1 MKYSIEGDTTPI
13 LSIELQSGESI
24 LSEPGSMVYMD
35 DTINMDT
42 RAEGGLMSSVKR
54 SFSGESFFL
63 TEFQAEQT
71 GQVHFSP
78 TAPGSVVP
86 LSIDE
91 GEAILT
97 QQDAVIC
104 SVNGNIDTGY
114 NTDMAGGFLGGE
126 GFKYTKLNG
135 PENAFIAAGGEV
147 TKLQLQRGQTLKI
160 DTGCLVA
167 FEQQVN
173 VSAER
178 VGGLKN
184 SLFGGEGLF
193 VTTAEG
199 PGTVWVQSM
208 PVQELALEL
217 SQYIPTQG

>member
-13 LSIELQSGESI
+13 LRIELDSGESI

-35 DTINMDT
+35 DTVNMDT
-42 RAEGGLMSSVKR
+42 KAEGGLMSSVKR

-63 TEFQAEQT
+63 TEFHAERQ

-78 TAPGSVVP
+78 TAPGSIVP
-86 LSIDE
+86 LTLEE

-104 SVNGNIDTGY
+104 TVNGNIDTGY
-114 NTDMAGGFLGGE
+114 NTDLAAGFLSGH
-126 GFKYTKLNG
+126 GFKYTRLNG

-147 TKLQLQRGQTLKI
+147 QRYDLKEGQKLKI

-167 FEQQVN
+167 FEQKVD
-173 VSAER
+173 VSAEK

-193 VTTAEG
+193 ITTAEG
-199 PGTVWVQSM
+199 PGTVWIQSM
-208 PVQELALEL
+208 PVYELALEL
-217 SQYIPTQG
+217 SQYIPTQ

>member
-1 MKYSIEGDTTPI
+1 MRYDIEGDTTPI
-13 LSIELQSGESI
+13 LSIELEAGEAI
-24 LSEPGSMVYMD
+24 LSEPGSMIYMD
-35 DTINMDT
+35 ETIEMDT

-63 TEFQAEQT
+63 TEFSAKSRGE
-71 GQVHFSP
+71 VHFSP
-78 TAPGSVVP
+78 TAPGSIIP
-86 LSIDE
+86 LSLDE
-91 GEAILT
+91 NESILT

-104 SVNGNIDTGY
+104 TVEGNIDTGY
-114 NTDMAGGFLGGE
+114 NTDLAGGFLSGQ
-126 GFKYTKLNG
+126 GFKYTRLKG

-147 TKLQLQRGQTLKI
+147 QRFKLDRGQKLKI

-167 FEQQVN
+167 FEEKVN
-173 VSAER
+173 VSAEK

-193 VTTAEG
+193 ITTAEG

-208 PVQELALEL
+208 PLPELALEI
-217 SQYIPTQG
+217 SRYIPTQ

>member
-1 MKYSIEGDTTPI
+1 MKYSIDGDTTPI
-13 LSIELQSGESI
+13 LSIELQQGESI

-35 DTINMDT
+35 ETISMDT

-63 TEFQAEQT
+63 TEFEANQT

-78 TAPGSVVP
+78 TAPGTIIP

-91 GEAILT
+91 GNAILT

-104 SVNGNIDTGY
+104 SINGNIETGY
-114 NTDMAGGFLGGE
+114 NTDMAGGFLSGE
-126 GFKYTKLNG
+126 GFKYTKLTG
-135 PENAFIAAGGEV
+135 PENAFIEAGGEIQ
-147 TKLQLQRGQTLKI
+147 KIQLERGQTLKI

-167 FEQQVN
+167 FEEQVD
-173 VSAER
+173 VSAEK

-193 VTTAEG
+193 LTTAQG
-199 PGTVWVQSM
+199 PGTVWIQSM

>member
-1 MKYSIEGDTTPI
+1 MQYDIEGDTTPI
-13 LSIELQSGESI
+13 LRIKLNAGESI

-35 DTINMDT
+35 EVINMDT
-42 RAEGGLMSSVKR
+42 KAEGGLMSSVKR

-63 TEFQAEQT
+63 TEFEAESQ
-71 GQVHFSP
+71 GEVNFSP
-78 TAPGSVVP
+78 TAPGSIVP
-86 LSIDE
+86 LSIQE
-91 GEAILT
+91 GNSILT

-104 SVNGNIDTGY
+104 TVNGNIDTGY
-114 NTDMAGGFLGGE
+114 NTDLAGGFLSGQ
-126 GFKYTKLNG
+126 GFKYTRLNG

-147 TKLQLQRGQTLKI
+147 KKFELKQGQKLKI

-167 FEQQVN
+167 FEQKVD
-173 VSAER
+173 VSAEK

-193 VTTAEG
+193 LTTAEG
-199 PGTVWVQSM
+199 PGTVWIQSM

-217 SQYIPTQG
+217 SSYIPTQ

>member
-91 GEAILT
+91 GDAILT

>member
-1 MKYSIEGDTTPI
+1 MKYDITGITTPI
-13 LSIELQSGESI
+13 LSIELESGESI

-35 DTINMDT
+35 NTISMDT
-42 RAEGGLMSSVKR
+42 KAEGGLMSSVKR

-63 TEFQAEQT
+63 AEFQAERQ
-71 GQVHFSP
+71 GHVHFSP
-78 TAPGSVVP
+78 TAPGSIVP
-86 LSIDE
+86 LTLED

-104 SVNGNIDTGY
+104 TVNGNIDTGY
-114 NTDMAGGFLGGE
+114 NTDLAGGFLSGQ
-126 GFKYTKLNG
+126 GFKYTRLNG

-147 TKLQLQRGQTLKI
+147 KKFELKKGQRLKI

-167 FEQQVN
+167 FEQKVN
-173 VSAER
+173 VSAEK

-193 VTTAEG
+193 LTTAEG
-199 PGTVWVQSM
+199 PGTVWIQPM

-217 SQYIPTQG
+217 SSYVPTQ

>member
-91 GEAILT
+91 GDAILT

-147 TKLQLQRGQTLKI
+147 TKLQLRRGQTLKI

>member
-1 MKYSIEGDTTPI
+1 MKYSIKGDTTPI
-13 LSIELQSGESI
+13 LSIELQKGESI

-35 DTINMDT
+35 EAINMDT
-42 RAEGGLMSSVKR
+42 KAEGGLMSSVKR

-63 TEFQAEQT
+63 TEFEAEAQ

-86 LSIDE
+86 LTLDE
-91 GEAILT
+91 GDVILT

-114 NTDMAGGFLGGE
+114 NTDMAGGFLSGQ
-126 GFKYTKLNG
+126 GFKYTKLTG

-147 TKLQLQRGQTLKI
+147 TKMQLNSGQKLKI

-167 FEQQVN
+167 FEQNVN
-173 VSAER
+173 VSAEK

-217 SQYIPTQG
+217 SQYIPTQ